1 MNLDCHLVKYPGHEC
16 VAVRLTCPIEGSG
29 YIYKGAYYSISDPTY
44 VGAMTGMC
52 MPDYLHE
59 KPVIECWLGNNP

>member
-1 MNLDCHLVKYPGHEC
+1 MSVLRLDRLARLKE
-16 VAVRLTCPIEGSG
+16 VA
-29 YIYKGAYYSISDPTY
+29 IYKGAYYSISDPTY